1 MIYKIHMGGM
11 AAMPIKFLSQ
21 GKSLLTFLLKQCFIT
36 HFENGCHRRSYIK
49 HLFTLAILIVPLI
62 VCPFSFSADI
72 TMAWDSNNESDLAGY
87 KIYYGT
93 SSGNYSHTEDVG
105 NVTEYTIVDLQEG
118 VTYFFAAKAYNY
130 SGNESSFSE
139 ELVYT
144 LLSTNSNNSPTKPSV
159 PSGPS
164 SGSTET
170 QYNFNTSSDDPDGDP
185 LEYRYDWGD
194 GDLSAWGLSS
204 QTHSWSSPG
213 NFCVR
218 SMAKDSYD
226 ATSGWSNCRNI
237 TISAPNTNS
246 SPTTP
251 SVPSGPTSGSTETQY
266 NFNTSSDDADGDP
279 LEYRY
284 NWGDGN
290 LSAWGSSSFQGHT
303 WSSPGNFCVRSMA
316 KDSYGATSEWSN
328 CHNITISAPSPIT
341 HQITASAGIN
351 GRISPSGNLIVD
363 NGANQ
368 AFTIIPNNSY
378 HVLDVLVDGATV
390 GAVTSYT
397 LTNVTQNHT
406 ISATFSLN
414 NQPPIANAGPNQTVS
429 EGTVVTLSAKNS
441 SDSEGKIASYFWEQ
455 TRGPSV
461 QLSNFRGMETTF
473 VAPDVSSW
481 GATLSFRLAVLD
493 EEGLQ
498 DTDNCRIIVTQ
509 ESVSDE
515 DGDGVPDSEDAF
527 PSDPNEWLDT
537 DGDGLGNNA
546 DGDDDD
552 DGLPD
557 AWELLYGLDPLTK
570 DADEDPDGD
579 GVVNI
584 DEYSNETDPTIF
596 DTNLAPNQPEIY
608 SPTNQSMVDLI
619 PVLEASPFY
628 DEDVD
633 DHHTGTQ
640 WQIFVEGNDL
650 CILNIN
656 TGISLTSLK
665 VPRLILTE
673 NTTYYW
679 KVRYFDTAGRPSR
692 WSEPAYFMTDAN
704 FADDDNDGVPDH
716 QEVEGIQ
723 DLDGDGI
730 DDASQK
736 DIMVLKSEV
745 GNAIIGISVKGSDTV
760 LELISVEAEDPQEV
774 QPNPAGNVPTP
785 EDIPFGL
792 IDYKII
798 VEQPGDE
805 AVVTIYFSEAAPEGS
820 KWYKYDPIEGIWY
833 DYSAYS
839 EFNEDRKSVT
849 VLVKDGGFGDL
860 DGIENGIIIDP
871 AGIGVNPA
879 GNGAITTSSG
889 GGGWACFI
897 SAANSKTQ
905 ANPSTINPWRWT
917 HRVGIIM
924 VFLILFVIYRRRA
937 GAFNL

>member
-1 MIYKIHMGGM
+1 
-11 AAMPIKFLSQ
+11 MPIKFLSQ
-21 GKSLLTFLLKQCFIT
+21 GKSLSTFLLKQCFIT

-49 HLFTLAILIVPLI
+49 HLFTLAILLVPLI
-62 VCPFSFSADI
+62 LCPFAFSADI
-72 TMAWDSNNESDLAGY
+72 TMAWDSNNEADLAGY

-93 SSGNYSHTEDVG
+93 SSGNYTHSEDVG

-118 VTYFFAAKAYNY
+118 VTYFLAAKAYNY

-144 LLSTNSNNSPTKPSV
+144 LLNTNSNNSPTKPSV

-185 LEYRYDWGD
+185 LEYRY
-194 GDLSAWGLSS
+194 
-204 QTHSWSSPG
+204 
-213 NFCVR
+213 
-218 SMAKDSYD
+218 
-226 ATSGWSNCRNI
+226 
-237 TISAPNTNS
+237 
-246 SPTTP
+246 
-251 SVPSGPTSGSTETQY
+251 
-266 NFNTSSDDADGDP
+266 
-279 LEYRY
+279 

-290 LSAWGSSSFQGHT
+290 LSAWGSSSSQSHT

-316 KDSYGATSEWSN
+316 KDSHEATSGWSN

-378 HVLDVLVDGATV
+378 HVLDALVDGATV

-397 LTNVTQNHT
+397 FTNVTRNHT

-441 SDSEGKIASYFWEQ
+441 SDSEGNIASYFWEQ

-461 QLSNFRGMETTF
+461 QLSNFQGMETTF

-493 EEGLQ
+493 KEGLQ

-546 DGDDDD
+546 DGDDDE

-628 DEDVD
+628 DEDAD

-640 WQIFVEGNDL
+640 WQIFVEGNNDL

-679 KVRYFDTAGRPSR
+679 KVRYFDTAGRPSK

-704 FADDDNDGVPDH
+704 FEDANNDGVPDH

-745 GNAIIGISVKGSDTV
+745 GNANIGISVKGSDTV
-760 LELISVEAEDPQEV
+760 LELLSVEAEDPQEL
-774 QPNPAGNVPTP
+774 QPNPAGDVPKP

-805 AVVTIYFSEAAPEGS
+805 ALVTIYFSEAAPEGS
-820 KWYKYDPIEGIWY
+820 KWYKYDPIEGAWY

-839 EFNEDRKSVT
+839 EFSEDRKSVT

-889 GGGWACFI
+889 GGGGACFI
-897 SAANSKTQ
+897 SATNSKTQ

-924 VFLILFVIYRRRA
+924 VFLILFVIYRRRV
-937 GAFNL
+937 GAFNR

>member
-204 QTHSWSSPG
+204 QTHS
-213 NFCVR
+213 
-218 SMAKDSYD
+218 
-226 ATSGWSNCRNI
+226 
-237 TISAPNTNS
+237 
-246 SPTTP
+246 
-251 SVPSGPTSGSTETQY
+251 
-266 NFNTSSDDADGDP
+266 
-279 LEYRY
+279 
-284 NWGDGN
+284 
-290 LSAWGSSSFQGHT
+290 

-704 FADDDNDGVPDH
+704 FADVDNDGVPDH